1 MHASHSPEEIQ
12 KHVRGYLVVFA
23 ALLVLTVITVALAK
37 FHMPV
42 PLAITV
48 AMIVAS
54 TKAGLVA
61 AYFMHLITEKQVL
74 YSILGLTLFF
84 FGLLMLLPSL
94 TTFFH

>member
-1 MHASHSPEEIQ
+1 MHSSHSPEEIR
-12 KHVRGYLVVFA
+12 KHIRGYLVVFA
-23 ALLVLTVITVALAK
+23 ALLALTIITVGLAK
-37 FHMPV
+37 LHMPV

-61 AYFMHLITEKQVL
+61 AFFMHLITEKQVL
-74 YSILGLTLFF
+74 YSILTLTLFF
-84 FGLLMLLPSL
+84 FILLMSLPSL